1 MSLSRHVIRH
11 YLDLI
16 IVLTHKELKVRYK
29 SSVLGYLWSI
39 LHPLAFALVFYVA
52 FKVIM
57 RIDMDNYTLFLLT
70 ALYPWQWFANA
81 LAVSPTVFLSNAS
94 LIKKIDFPAHSL
106 LAASNIQDM
115 IHFLLS
121 IPIIMVFLVAG
132 GERVPYS
139 LIWWTPI
146 LCLIQFA
153 MSFGLGLIIAS
164 VNLFFRDIER
174 LVSIALMLLFYF
186 TPIIYP
192 LEMVPEKY
200 QFYFYF
206 NPAAHLMMAWRSL
219 FMEGRVALEHL
230 ALSSLYAAVC
240 LGLGIFVYSRLS
252 RRFAEAL

>member
-1 MSLSRHVIRH
+1 MGISRHGFRH
-11 YLDLI
+11 YLDLVI
-16 IVLTHKELKVRYK
+16 ILTHKELKVRYK

-39 LHPLAFALVFYVA
+39 FHPLAFALVFYVA
-52 FKVIM
+52 FKIIM

-70 ALYPWQWFANA
+70 ALYSWQWFANS
-81 LAVSPTVFLSNAS
+81 LAVAPTVFLNNAS
-94 LIKKIDFPAHSL
+94 LIKKLNFQSHSL

-115 IHFLLS
+115 IHYLLS
-121 IPIIMVFLVAG
+121 IPIILIFLVAG
-132 GERVPYS
+132 GERIPYS

-146 LCLIQFA
+146 LCFIQFA
-153 MSFGLGLIIAS
+153 MSFGMGLIIAS

-174 LVSIALMLLFYF
+174 LVSIGLMLLFYF

-200 QFYFYF
+200 QVYFYF

-219 FMEGRVALEHL
+219 FMEGRVVPEHL
-230 ALSSLYAAVC
+230 ALSSLYATLF
-240 LGLGIFVYSRLS
+240 LGAGSLIYSRLS